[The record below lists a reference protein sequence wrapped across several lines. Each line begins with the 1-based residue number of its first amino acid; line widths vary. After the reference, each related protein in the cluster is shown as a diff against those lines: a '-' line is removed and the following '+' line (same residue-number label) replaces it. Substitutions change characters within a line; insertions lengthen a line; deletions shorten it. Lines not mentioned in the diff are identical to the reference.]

1 VKDWRVGQIRKMEN
15 VTVYLES
22 EVDSAQ
28 IQEFG
33 ADCVAIATGS
43 HWRPDGIG
51 RWHSTEIEGW
61 RDALVITPDDY
72 LAGAPVD
79 DSVLIFDDDSYY
91 MGGVLAEMLALRGV
105 KVTLVTPSSLVSEW
119 TQYTE
124 EQPRIQQRL
133 IELNVDIETNSALEA
148 LEPGLAH
155 LACVF
160 TGRERRVE
168 TSHVLMVTSR
178 QPEDG
183 LYSTLEDTH
192 HVVRIGDCLA
202 PGTIA
207 SAVRSGHRYAREL
220 EEPSEGEVPFL
231 RESLEIQE

>member
-1 VKDWRVGQIRKMEN
+1 M
-15 VTVYLES
+15 
-22 EVDSAQ
+22 
-28 IQEFG
+28 
-33 ADCVAIATGS
+33 
-43 HWRPDGIG
+43 
-51 RWHSTEIEGW
+51 
-61 RDALVITPDDY
+61 
-72 LAGAPVD
+72 
-79 DSVLIFDDDSYY
+79 
-91 MGGVLAEMLALRGV
+91 
-105 KVTLVTPSSLVSEW
+105 
-119 TQYTE
+119 
-124 EQPRIQQRL
+124 
-133 IELNVDIETNSALEA
+133 NVDIETNSALEA

-192 HVVRIGDCLA
+192 DVVRIGDCLA

-220 EEPSEGEVPFL
+220 DESGEGEVPFL
-231 RESLEIQE
+231 RESLEIQK